1 MVINMNRLPYDTL
14 GQSMTSGIRLG
25 TPIVTR
31 NGMRPKEMSDI
42 ARWLQEALGAVEVTG
57 PSTYVMD
64 GSVVDVMR
72 GHVKSLC
79 QQFPMQ

>member
-14 GQSMTSGIRLG
+14 GQSVTSGIRLG

-31 NGMRPKEMSDI
+31 NGMRQKEMSDI
-42 ARWLQEALGAVEVTG
+42 AGWLQEALGSVEVTG
-57 PSTYVMD
+57 PSSYVMKKP
-64 GSVVDVMR
+64 VVDVMR

-79 QQFPMQ
+79 QQFPIQ